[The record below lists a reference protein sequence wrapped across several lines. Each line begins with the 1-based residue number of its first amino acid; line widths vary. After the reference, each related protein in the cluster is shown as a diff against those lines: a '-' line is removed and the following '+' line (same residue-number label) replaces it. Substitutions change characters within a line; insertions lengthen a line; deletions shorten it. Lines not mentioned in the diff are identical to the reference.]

1 MTPTRADRISPTA
14 VGVVSRAWVI
24 GEVMRVPALSDA
36 QRRQLIDQLCD
47 YQPPRRH
54 GLRDNF
60 IAWFVLLGSA
70 MLFNALD
77 WPGWLGFMIA
87 LALLLAL
94 ARVLAVKALRWR
106 LDRLLAEAGRGGARP
121 ARVSPREGDG

>member
-1 MTPTRADRISPTA
+1 MTPTLADRFTPTA

-36 QRRQLIDQLCD
+36 RRRQLVDQVSD

-60 IAWFVLLGSA
+60 IAWLILLGGA
-70 MLFNALD
+70 ALFNALD
-77 WPGWLGFMIA
+77 LPGWIGFVIG
-87 LALLLAL
+87 LVVLTAL
-94 ARVLAVKALRWR
+94 ARVLAVKALRWQ
-106 LDRLLAEAGRGGARP
+106 LQQLLVEAGEAPASVDDAR
-121 ARVSPREGDG
+121 D

>member
-1 MTPTRADRISPTA
+1 MTPTLADRFTPTA

-24 GEVMRVPALSDA
+24 DAVLRVPSLSDA
-36 QRRQLIDQLCD
+36 QRRQLVEQLCT

-60 IAWFVLLGSA
+60 IAWMILLGGA

-77 WPGWLGFMIA
+77 LPGWIGFVLG
-87 LALLLAL
+87 LVLLTAL
-94 ARVLAVKALRWR
+94 ARTLAVKALRWR
-106 LDRLLAEAGRGGARP
+106 LERLLAEGGHAP
-121 ARVSPREGDG
+121 LDATDDPV

>member
-1 MTPTRADRISPTA
+1 MTPTLGDRFTPTA

-36 QRRQLIDQLCD
+36 RRRQLVDQVCD
-47 YQPPRRH
+47 YQPPRKY

-60 IAWFVLLGSA
+60 IAWLILLGGA
-70 MLFNALD
+70 ALFNTLD
-77 WPGWLGFMIA
+77 LPGWIGFVIG
-87 LALLLAL
+87 LAVLTAL

-106 LDRLLAEAGRGGARP
+106 LQRLLAEAGEAPMSVEDARG
-121 ARVSPREGDG
+121 

>member
-1 MTPTRADRISPTA
+1 MQPTLADRFTPTA

-24 GEVMRVPALSDA
+24 AEVLRVPQLSDA
-36 QRRQLIDQLCD
+36 QRRQLVDQVCS

-54 GLRDNF
+54 GLRDNLIVWF
-60 IAWFVLLGSA
+60 ILLGGS

-77 WPGWLGFMIA
+77 LPGWVGFVIG
-87 LALLLAL
+87 LVLVGAL

-106 LDRLLAEAGRGGARP
+106 LDALLAEAGHAPAPDGEARG
-121 ARVSPREGDG
+121 

>member
-1 MTPTRADRISPTA
+1 MVTPTLADRFTPTA

-24 GEVMRVPALSDA
+24 DAVMRVPSLSDA
-36 QRRQLIDQLCD
+36 QRRQLVEQLCT

-60 IAWFVLLGSA
+60 IAWVILLGGA

-77 WPGWLGFMIA
+77 LPGWIGFVLG
-87 LALLLAL
+87 LVLLTAL
-94 ARVLAVKALRWR
+94 ARTLAVKALRWR
-106 LDRLLAEAGRGGARP
+106 LDRLLAESGHALP
-121 ARVSPREGDG
+121 DTTDSPV